1 MDHVHSTTTE
11 PQKENHLSYEKR
23 ILIQL
28 RLKDNWSANK
38 IAKEIGCA
46 PNTVR
51 NEIRREHVSLYHGN
65 VQRYKAKVGQAA
77 YEEHRLACGR
87 RMDSLEKAPFLA
99 YVDAHVSEDNWSL
112 DACVGRALQSGEFAR
127 SEVVCTKPLYRYA
140 DLGLMGTRNHHLP
153 EKLRRNTKNR
163 RVHENKKKL
172 GRSIEER
179 SKDVDTREE
188 KVETL

>member
-11 PQKENHLSYEKR
+11 HKKGKHLSYDER

-51 NEIRREHVSLYHGN
+51 NEIRRGTVSLYHGK
-65 VQRYKAKVGQAA
+65 VQRYKAKVGRTA

-99 YVDAHVSEDNWSL
+99 YVDAHVSEDNRSL
-112 DACVGRALQSGEFAR
+112 DGLCRKSPAKRRIR
-127 SEVVCTKPLYRYA
+127 SF
-140 DLGLMGTRNHHLP
+140 
-153 EKLRRNTKNR
+153 
-163 RVHENKKKL
+163 
-172 GRSIEER
+172 
-179 SKDVDTREE
+179 
-188 KVETL
+188 

>member
-11 PQKENHLSYEKR
+11 HQKGKHLSYEER

-51 NEIRREHVSLYHGN
+51 NEIRRGNVSLYHGK

-87 RMDSLEKAPFLA
+87 RMDSLEKPPFLA
-99 YVDAHVSEDNWSL
+99 YVDAHVSEDNRSL
-112 DACVGRALQSGEFAR
+112 DACLLHASVH
-127 SEVVCTKPLYRYA
+127 V
-140 DLGLMGTRNHHLP
+140 
-153 EKLRRNTKNR
+153 LRKRD
-163 RVHENKKKL
+163 E
-172 GRSIEER
+172 
-179 SKDVDTREE
+179 
-188 KVETL
+188 